1 MRSRVFNTKESV
13 LAMFNDLF
21 KENLVY
27 TFFNTLEYA
36 HEFKR
41 EVYSCDF
48 CDLNMKVWKCRH
60 EEKTVIAFLQMISS
74 NKMSS
79 YLVERASEAKMSDRV
94 EELILTAAQLVD
106 INRMVLIADRGTI
119 IPKTKSHVIDL
130 FKLFE

>member
-1 MRSRVFNTKESV
+1 
-13 LAMFNDLF
+13 
-21 KENLVY
+21 
-27 TFFNTLEYA
+27 
-36 HEFKR
+36 
-41 EVYSCDF
+41 
-48 CDLNMKVWKCRH
+48 
-60 EEKTVIAFLQMISS
+60 
-74 NKMSS
+74 MSS